1 MIRKAIF
8 GDLES
13 ISQIN
18 VNTWQTNYKGII
30 DDDFLKTR
38 TFEFVYN
45 RWKESNWIED
55 KESIS
60 FVYEENNLVKG
71 FVSGKKN
78 EKYDCEIVSIYVD
91 PQYQNQGIGKKLLEH
106 EKNYFKNTG
115 CKKMII
121 WTIKGFQ
128 NNKFYEKNGG
138 IITEKKEI
146 EYGNKKYPGIGF
158 VFIL

>member
-1 MIRKAIF
+1 M
-8 GDLES
+8 
-13 ISQIN
+13 
-18 VNTWQTNYKGII
+18 
-30 DDDFLKTR
+30 
-38 TFEFVYN
+38 
-45 RWKESNWIED
+45 
-55 KESIS
+55 
-60 FVYEENNLVKG
+60 YEENNLIKG

-106 EKNYFKNTG
+106 EKMYFKNTG

-138 IITEKKEI
+138 IIKEKKEI

-158 VFIL
+158 VFKL